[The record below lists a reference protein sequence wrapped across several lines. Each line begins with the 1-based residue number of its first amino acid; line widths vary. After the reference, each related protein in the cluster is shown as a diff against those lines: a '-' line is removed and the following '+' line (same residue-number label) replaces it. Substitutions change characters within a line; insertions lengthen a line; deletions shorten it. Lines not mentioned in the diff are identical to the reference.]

1 MHINIYTSDNRNIAY
16 IYINQ
21 IIIIIFEK
29 VKNKIKKH
37 FFLKFLHIC
46 RIDKY
51 NTTLQYM
58 KTLTTNM
65 DINEEKKT

>member
-1 MHINIYTSDNRNIAY
+1 MHINIYTSDYRNIAY

-37 FFLKFLHIC
+37 FFSNFFIFVESTNITQH
-46 RIDKY
+46 Y
-51 NTTLQYM
+51 N
-58 KTLTTNM
+58 
-65 DINEEKKT
+65 I